1 MVVDQVM
8 LMVVAVPMV
17 GSITIHQHLV
27 GGYTTEVTLPQTQV
41 LDTAI
46 IIIMQVVDTKVEAVA
61 IIILNSSNMVVDI
74 TIMDI
79 TITSRDVIQVV
90 HKDMEMVVTGGTMLV

>member
-27 GGYTTEVTLPQTQV
+27 EGYTMEVTLPPTQV
-41 LDTAI
+41 LDMAI

-74 TIMDI
+74 TTMDI

-90 HKDMEMVVTGGTMLV
+90 HKDMEMVGTGGTMLV